1 MRKDKR
7 NKKSAIR
14 NVPMTLAC
22 VLFCLTL
29 LSTHFTSD
37 LYARYTTSDSA
48 SDGARVVKFGEIHI
62 KETADFTTIDG
73 QKVLTV
79 APGVDIGKSAR
90 LSFGGSEA
98 ETFVFL
104 QVTTTVTEDDSKIND
119 AVWSVADNKIFT
131 LKNGEKNI
139 LSWALADGWT
149 YHTTSAD
156 TSTRVYYKKLAPNE
170 KLDAV
175 ELIAGGKV
183 TVPETVVKKDL
194 AAFDSINVI
203 FKASAVQA
211 NGFANASDAWNSVSA
226 S

>member
-1 MRKDKR
+1 MRKDKK
-7 NKKSAIR
+7 NKKTAIR
-14 NVPMTLAC
+14 NIPMTLAC

-29 LSTHFTSD
+29 ISTHFTSG
-37 LYARYTTSDSA
+37 LYARYTTSDSG
-48 SDGARVVKFGEIHI
+48 SDRARVVKFGEIHI
-62 KETADFTTIDG
+62 EETADFEIIDG
-73 QKVLTV
+73 QKVLIV
-79 APGVDIGKSAR
+79 APGVDIAKSAK

-119 AVWSVADNKIFT
+119 AVWSVEDNKIFT
-131 LKNGEKNI
+131 LKNGERDI
-139 LSWALADGWT
+139 LSWTLADGWT
-149 YHTTSAD
+149 YHTISSD
-156 TSTRVYYKKLAPNE
+156 SNTRIYYKKLTPNE
-170 KLDAV
+170 KLVEV

-203 FKASAVQA
+203 FKAAAVQA
-211 NGFANASDAWNSVSA
+211 NGFVNVSDAWDSVSA